1 MNARTLAALAA
12 TTLTVW
18 TTALTAEDKPAE
30 PEKPKAVETKP
41 RGETRVR
48 SHVEQIVEIKNREL
62 LGEMQKLATAGYGV
76 GAFRSEELGILV
88 VSGPPDAVAE
98 AVAAIRRFDVPRAK
112 GAPDRA
118 ESKMR
123 HNADVTGWLLLAR
136 NEGGGG
142 SPVPAALSSV
152 VAQLKEHTSYKSY
165 EVLETTSLRV
175 RNDGGGEVSGI
186 LPSVTSGVA
195 ARTYYRLNLGAVRI
209 DRYDAGP
216 AAVSF
221 GHVQLNVEVGLPV
234 PVGDDAK
241 GSGVQYKNLEIK
253 TGIDMREGQKAVV
266 GKTTLDGT
274 SGSLILVLTAKVI
287 E

>member
-1 MNARTLAALAA
+1 MRTRTLAGCAAAALA
-12 TTLTVW
+12 VW
-18 TTALTAEDKPAE
+18 TTALTAQDKPAE

-41 RGETRVR
+41 RGEARVR

-98 AVAAIRRFDVPRAK
+98 AVAAIRRFDVPRPK

-165 EVLETTSLRV
+165 EVLETMSLRV

-221 GHVQLNVEVGLPV
+221 GHVQLNVEVGLPA
-234 PVGDDAK
+234 GTGAD
-241 GSGVQYKNLEIK
+241 VQYKNLEIK

-274 SGSLILVLTAKVI
+274 SGSLILVLTAKVL